1 MKLKFPKTITIGFNQ
16 PIKDLVEVGQQLDT
30 DTILCVIGDEVSA
43 DSSVFDSESIDT
55 LRSVSSQTPQA
66 KVRGVVKR
74 IEVFYNGDKEDMCD
88 SVRRLVNKYDRVLSK
103 EFEDLGQKVF
113 TGKVDEGFRIDGE
126 SLLLDNLAIKIYITQ
141 DVPAGIGDKIVL
153 LNQMKSIIS
162 GILLNPLVTESGRK
176 VDGYFSGNSCDARI
190 VNSPF
195 LFGIAASL
203 LEHQA
208 NVISSE
214 FLD

>member
-1 MKLKFPKTITIGFNQ
+1 
-16 PIKDLVEVGQQLDT
+16 
-30 DTILCVIGDEVSA
+30 
-43 DSSVFDSESIDT
+43 
-55 LRSVSSQTPQA
+55 
-66 KVRGVVKR
+66 
-74 IEVFYNGDKEDMCD
+74 
-88 SVRRLVNKYDRVLSK
+88 
-103 EFEDLGQKVF
+103 
-113 TGKVDEGFRIDGE
+113 
-126 SLLLDNLAIKIYITQ
+126 
-141 DVPAGIGDKIVL
+141 
-153 LNQMKSIIS
+153 MKSIIS
-162 GILLNPLVTESGRK
+162 GILLNPLITESGRK